1 MKSRVVVNSIDLIS
15 ELLTIVSKNKI
26 QTFLI
31 HIFTDAKQNYTE
43 VKIQKLSVENT
54 WSKKLQFKFKAD
66 R

>member
-31 HIFTDAKQNYTE
+31 HIFTDAKQNYPE

-54 WSKKLQFKFKAD
+54 
-66 R
+66 